1 MPDSQFK
8 NFCVSYV
15 SQYNNET
22 DANKRVASL
31 LVEQILLDMERYTG
45 TNALDCLAEDIGPQL
60 TQEGLHTVGI
70 TFLVPGYPYTAD
82 TVWLLEEYAIY
93 VAEPESYV
101 APPVPFV

>member
-22 DANKRVASL
+22 DVNKRVASL
-31 LVEQILLDMERYTG
+31 IVEQILLDIERYTG
-45 TNALDCLAEDIGPQL
+45 TNALACLAEDMEPKL
-60 TQEGLHTVGI
+60 MQEGLHAVGI
-70 TFLVPGYPYTAD
+70 AVLVPGYPFTSD

-101 APPVPFV
+101 APPIPFV